1 MLVCRVVSSCGSER
15 PEKEMVKM
23 ATTAKVT
30 YDLVRDSN
38 NNIVRYIAINKGLV
52 IGNID
57 KVDAIGLGVVFTYNT
72 FVFDTLKS
80 AKQFAQKVA

>member
-1 MLVCRVVSSCGSER
+1 MN
-15 PEKEMVKM
+15 
-23 ATTAKVT
+23 TTTKVT

-38 NNIVRYIAINKGLV
+38 NNIVRYIAISKGHV
-52 IGNID
+52 FGQID
-57 KVDAIGLGVVFTYNT
+57 KVDAIGLGVVFTFNS

>member
-1 MLVCRVVSSCGSER
+1 
-15 PEKEMVKM
+15 M